1 MPSQFSD
8 GESAVGATVLVLAR
22 AVTIYE
28 RWLYFCYTENILYI
42 LGRKDKRIAINEQGF
57 K

>member
-8 GESAVGATVLVLAR
+8 AERAVGATVLVLAR

-28 RWLYFCYTENILYI
+28 RWLYFCYTEKHSVHMGEKGQEDCY
-42 LGRKDKRIAINEQGF
+42 
-57 K
+57 